1 MSRTKLIAL
10 GYPVIELIALWLVAQ
25 WIGWGSAIILLL
37 LGIPV
42 GFIIMGKAS
51 RKRPVWFLA
60 GLFVA
65 IPGFVTDLLGF
76 VLLLPPIQRALER
89 RGRKWLEANVTF
101 LDFTGGAA
109 KMRSPYDSGE
119 VIPGMVIH
127 DDESGHH
134 QSGHHESGH
143 HEPRNEDGPPFGRPS
158 IGS

>member
-1 MSRTKLIAL
+1 VATYLGILIGLAWPAAL
-10 GYPVIELIALWLVAQ
+10 VFAAIWVTVAWFTRYSSLSALVA
-25 WIGWGSAIILLL
+25 SAASPFILLL

-101 LDFTGGAA
+101 LDFTGGAE
-109 KMRSPYDSGE
+109 KMRSPYDSGD
-119 VIPGMVIH
+119 VIPGLVIH
-127 DDESGHH
+127 DD
-134 QSGHHESGH
+134 
-143 HEPRNEDGPPFGRPS
+143 EPRNEDGPPFGRPS

>member
-25 WIGWGSAIILLL
+25 WIGWGSAILLLL

-65 IPGFVTDLLGF
+65 IPGFVTDLFGF

-89 RGRKWLEANVTF
+89 RGRAWLESNVTF
-101 LDFTGGAA
+101 LDFSGGAA
-109 KMRSPYDSGE
+109 QMRSPYDSGE

-127 DDESGHH
+127 DDEPRN
-134 QSGHHESGH
+134 EEPRNE
-143 HEPRNEDGPPFGRPS
+143 EPRNEDGPPFGRPS
-158 IGS
+158 IGR

>member
-10 GYPVIELIALWLVAQ
+10 GYPVVELIALWLVAQ
-25 WIGWGSAIILLL
+25 WIGWGSAILLLL

-42 GFIIMGKAS
+42 GFIVMGKAS

-60 GLFVA
+60 GLLVA
-65 IPGFVTDLLGF
+65 IPGFVTDVIGL

-89 RGRKWLEANVTF
+89 RGKAWLAANVTF
-101 LDFTGGAA
+101 LDFSQGVPQ
-109 KMRSPYDSGE
+109 MRSPYDSGE

-127 DDESGHH
+127 EDGTGPGDSRND
-134 QSGHHESGH
+134 
-143 HEPRNEDGPPFGRPS
+143 EPRNDDGPPFGRPS